1 MSVCRAVDNQCLVAL
16 FGHAGAYF
24 PSGGRGGDLWTGS
37 ARRALA
43 GRPSA
48 EGVSGRALIIGG
60 GGYDALSPQEALD
73 LATVMCVSS
82 IPPVRALAG
91 LQALAYFPIKGR
103 P

>member
-1 MSVCRAVDNQCLVAL
+1 MPRRGQSVL
-16 FGHAGAYF
+16 
-24 PSGGRGGDLWTGS
+24 SGTVRTRRRILPERQTGRDLWTGS

-48 EGVSGRALIIGG
+48 EGVSGRALIMGG

-73 LATVMCVSS
+73 LATVMWMSS

-91 LQALAYFPIKGR
+91 LPALAYFLIKGR